1 MNSAIERHLRKTE
14 LRESH
19 LWILA
24 LALLALFGTVII
36 GHYAVVLLDEPASHS
51 GLTRATTYR
60 ALGGLFFLVAIFCL
74 HALRV
79 LLFHR
84 KMKGVLME
92 MGNLAASGMEMDD
105 FLPSI
110 ARKIASASSATVCRI
125 ALLSPEQTALT
136 IAAACA
142 SEDATSPPGIGR
154 TYSLAELRVWERVA
168 DDLRPTVLHDRDM
181 DRLSSADREL
191 LAGGTQN
198 ARSALVV
205 PMVTRNGIVGLI
217 VLACPGRRVPM
228 RFTRFRIA
236 VARTLARHAASA
248 IDQSRL
254 KKDAIRD
261 SLTNLYNR
269 RYFAARVR
277 EEIARAE
284 RDRHVMVILM
294 CDLDRFKRVND
305 TRGHQTG
312 DAVLKA
318 VAESIGSS
326 TRGVDLVFRWGGDE
340 IVVVLPKS
348 SREGALI
355 VANRIRQG
363 VLDTAKTAGLDFDV
377 SIGAALYP
385 DHGQDEDRLIQV
397 ADRALYIAKRLGGK
411 VQIGDEEYC
420 LNAESAS
427 LLFQPVVDLR
437 SHRILGYE
445 ALARGPAGTLSAEEL
460 FKKYRAVGKLGE
472 LKQIL
477 FTSQIGVAKELGL
490 KRVFVNVDFDVLGH
504 VEPTAVPPGL
514 EVVLELSE
522 GEALRDV
529 ESLLDVARSWREEG
543 YQFALD
549 DFGAGFVSLPFLA
562 MLVPE
567 YVKVDRSAVLQAAR
581 SRQFKKFLTS
591 LVRALRTYA
600 TAGIIG
606 EGIENREELQILKD
620 VGISMAQG
628 YLLGRPRE
636 LTGPPEPDASPEARD
651 LRPLEP
657 V

>member
-1 MNSAIERHLRKTE
+1 MDSAIDRHLRQTE
-14 LRESH
+14 QRESH

-24 LALLALFGTVII
+24 FALLALFGTVII
-36 GHYAVVLLDEPASHS
+36 GHYSVVLLDEPGSHP

-60 ALGGLFFLVAIFCL
+60 ALGGLFFLVALFCL
-74 HALRV
+74 YVLRALLV
-79 LLFHR
+79 NR
-84 KMKGVLME
+84 KMKSLLVELS
-92 MGNLAASGMEMDD
+92 NVAASGMELDD

-110 ARKIASASSATVCRI
+110 ARKIATTSSVTACRI
-125 ALLSPEQTALT
+125 ALLSREQTALT
-136 IAAACA
+136 IATACVNDGA
-142 SEDATSPPGIGR
+142 SSPPGIGK
-154 TYSLAELRVWERVA
+154 TYPLAELRVWERVA
-168 DDLRPTVLHDRDM
+168 DDLRPAVLSDRDM

-191 LAGGTQN
+191 LASGTQDV
-198 ARSALVV
+198 RSVLIV
-205 PMVTRNGIVGLI
+205 PMVTRNGIVGI
-217 VLACPGRRVPM
+217 IILARTGGRMPK
-228 RFTRFRIA
+228 RFTAFRIA
-236 VARTLARHAASA
+236 MARTLARHAASA

-269 RYFAARVR
+269 RHFAERIR

-284 RDRHVMVILM
+284 RERHVMVILM
-294 CDLDRFKRVND
+294 CDLDRFKNVND

-318 VAESIGSS
+318 AAERIRGC

-363 VLDTAKTAGLDFDV
+363 VLGTARAAGLDFDV

-385 DHGQDEDRLIQV
+385 DHGRDEDRLIQV
-397 ADRALYIAKRLGGK
+397 ADRALYIAKRHGGK
-411 VQIGDEEYC
+411 VQIGDEEYR
-420 LNAESAS
+420 LNAQSAS
-427 LLFQPVVDLR
+427 VVFQPVVDLR
-437 SHRILGYE
+437 SERILGYE
-445 ALARGPAGTLSAEEL
+445 VLARGPSGKLSAAEL

-477 FTSQIGVAKELGL
+477 FTSQIGRATKLGL
-490 KRVFVNVDFDVLGH
+490 RKVFINVDFDVLGRL
-504 VEPTAVPPGL
+504 EPIPIPPGL

-529 ESLLDVARSWREEG
+529 EGLLDVARSWRDKG
-543 YQFALD
+543 YEFALD

-562 MLVPE
+562 MLVPQ
-567 YVKVDRSAVLQAAR
+567 YVKVDRSTVLQAAA
-581 SRQFKKFLTS
+581 SRQFRGFLKS
-591 LVRALRTYA
+591 LVQALRAYA

-606 EGIENREELQILKD
+606 EGIETRQELQILND

-628 YLLGRPRE
+628 YLLGRPQE
-636 LTGPPEPDASPEARD
+636 LTESPESDVSSEARD
-651 LRPLEP
+651 VRRLER